1 MSSAVSP
8 TKASELAAVSRQT
21 IYNDMES
28 GELSFNRQ
36 GKRKRTID
44 ISELER
50 KYGKLNI
57 PSSNNAKNEPSESKL
72 EVSNDVKKD
81 TKDFTTLQKGGG
93 KTPSELVELAVAREK
108 IQNLET
114 LVENLTDERDYLR
127 GALEKAQNNETHL
140 LEDKR
145 SESEKAE
152 DWKKNVA
159 DMQKKIAD
167 FELKEEQRE
176 QLQKSAERQNST
188 LQSKLEKTEKALEAE
203 KGKTVWDKLTGK

>member
-8 TKASELAAVSRQT
+8 TKAAELANVSRQT

-28 GELSFNRQ
+28 GELSFKKQ

-44 ISELER
+44 VSELER
-50 KYGKLNI
+50 RYGKLNI
-57 PSSNNAKNEPSESKL
+57 PSNKTIAEPIESRG
-72 EVSNDVKKD
+72 EVSNDVKD
-81 TKDFTTLQKGGG
+81 SSNSFTSLQNKRANGQN
-93 KTPSELVELAVAREK
+93 ELVELAVSREK

-114 LVENLTDERDYLR
+114 LVENLKDERDYLR

-152 DWKKNVA
+152 DWKKVLE
-159 DMQKKIAD
+159 DMKKKISAY
-167 FELKEEQRE
+167 ELKEEQTKQGENSKDRE
-176 QLQKSAERQNST
+176 NSLLKQK
-188 LQSKLEKTEKALEAE
+188 LDKTEKALEAE
-203 KGKTVWDKLTGK
+203 KNKTVWDKITGK